1 MGLQACWS
9 ASPGLSQWKVWAGH
23 LTLPVILWSIRRKAS
38 QGYIPYCCGANFFVL
53 LQKNFSA
60 CSDLV
65 LSFLAVSFFP
75 SNF

>member
-53 LQKNFSA
+53 LQKKLFS
-60 CSDLV
+60 V
-65 LSFLAVSFFP
+65 LGFGSEFFGCKFFP
-75 SNF
+75 K